1 MTPYGMFTRNYGVN
15 ADGTKHL
22 LKGRAPMSDAYILS
36 GGKLKYTAGGGASKG
51 FRCWFQFTKEAQA
64 GAAPMLYIDGIGD
77 PTGIE
82 GIRANDGNG
91 TLTGR
96 YAHGV
101 FTIDG
106 QRVADASALSSLPH
120 GVYIVNGKKVVK

>member
-22 LKGRAPMSDAYILS
+22 LEGRAPMSDAYILS
-36 GGKLKYTAGGGASKG
+36 GGKLKYTTGGGASKG
-51 FRCWFQFTKEAQA
+51 FRCWFQFTKKAQA

-77 PTGIE
+77 STGIE

-101 FTIDG
+101 FTING